1 MVGRAKLLEKHV
13 EAKLVRE
20 LKKLG
25 IKHIK
30 LSAVGRRGLPD
41 RQLFLPGG
49 KSLFIELKSPER
61 RDNLSPNQK
70 VEIEALRALGFP
82 VLVSCDAAE
91 CLEWI
96 QNEIRTA

>member
-1 MVGRAKLLEKHV
+1 MLEKQV

-30 LSAVGRRGLPD
+30 LSAIGRRGLPD
-41 RQLFLPGG
+41 RQIFLPSGQA
-49 KSLFIELKSPER
+49 LFIELKSPGR

-70 VEIEALRALGFP
+70 LEIDALKALGFP
-82 VLVSCDAAE
+82 VLVSCSAEE

-96 QNEIRTA
+96 NGFRTA